1 MVRSAAIERIEAPT
15 RGGKAMAEEEKEE
28 KKGGKVRKF
37 FLFAAFAAIVAGA
50 VKFFRGR
57 RSGFEE
63 DEWREL
69 PPPAESG

>member
-1 MVRSAAIERIEAPT
+1 
-15 RGGKAMAEEEKEE
+15 MAEEEKEE

-50 VKFFRGR
+50 IKFFKGR
-57 RSGFEE
+57 RAGFEE